1 MPLKPDDEQKLS
13 LLYAD
18 HNYAAA
24 LDVLQN
30 LEKTYSEGFFRGAYY
45 QHMAQCYSKVGDYNK
60 TDECIKISRREN
72 SNNLSLRAFE
82 IESLMQRGDLEKA
95 EVNLVSL
102 IDDFQID
109 GNNRRFFHPF
119 VLIAKFF
126 KITGDYEEA
135 RKYLLMAKKI
145 PDTRSEIISHNITF
159 INRELSAPHINRTA
173 GLVDYINHLKR
184 MKHINPASENQT
196 LAISFLERRIQ
207 QEKKPALLLACHTLA
222 SLCYFDTNNLTMA
235 KSHIDRALTIDSE
248 DSRANGS
255 MILYHLAQQ
264 DVVSAREHFSAAT
277 ISILRNREISSSLI
291 RHFRNAGDTET
302 ANHILE
308 LQQSRKRNQYT
319 SSTPTDVDSL
329 KNGK

>member
-1 MPLKPDDEQKLS
+1 
-13 LLYAD
+13 
-18 HNYAAA
+18 
-24 LDVLQN
+24 
-30 LEKTYSEGFFRGAYY
+30 
-45 QHMAQCYSKVGDYNK
+45 
-60 TDECIKISRREN
+60 
-72 SNNLSLRAFE
+72 
-82 IESLMQRGDLEKA
+82 
-95 EVNLVSL
+95 
-102 IDDFQID
+102 
-109 GNNRRFFHPF
+109 
-119 VLIAKFF
+119 
-126 KITGDYEEA
+126 
-135 RKYLLMAKKI
+135 
-145 PDTRSEIISHNITF
+145 
-159 INRELSAPHINRTA
+159 
-173 GLVDYINHLKR
+173 
-184 MKHINPASENQT
+184 
-196 LAISFLERRIQ
+196 
-207 QEKKPALLLACHTLA
+207 
-222 SLCYFDTNNLTMA
+222 MA